1 MRDTFNRKADPDTAA
16 AKSKGQLQ
24 DGFSRA
30 VHHDPNADIKA
41 LIAEKKRDLLHAQ
54 PSLHPNGAQGPN
66 HRDWEQ
72 MREREDKLH
81 THAKEQHQVSKLRH
95 DFDMNI

>member
-1 MRDTFNRKADPDTAA
+1 MRETFNRTANPDAEAA
-16 AKSKGQLQ
+16 ENKGPLR
-24 DGFSRA
+24 DDASRA
-30 VHHDPNADIKA
+30 AQHDPNAEIKA
-41 LIAEKKRDLLHAQ
+41 LIAAKKRDLLHAQ

-66 HRDWEQ
+66 HRDWGQ

-81 THAKEQHQVSKLRH
+81 AHAKEQHQISKLRH